1 MAQGEVRQNAPVSTP
16 NAWKISFV
24 IIPDITASSTETAE
38 EIIRLRF
45 MQLSAGEL
53 ASEFLMK
60 SAGNSTLP
68 EYKMSGLPILSAR
81 PTSNASFSL
90 SIALMP

>member
-1 MAQGEVRQNAPVSTP
+1 MQPVSTP
-16 NAWKISFV
+16 NAWNISFV
-24 IIPDITASSTETAE
+24 IMPDITASSTETAD

-60 SAGNSTLP
+60 SAGELDP
-68 EYKMSGLPILSAR
+68 AGI
-81 PTSNASFSL
+81 
-90 SIALMP
+90 